1 MLNINQELLARI
13 WRTFLSGLVAVLP
26 LAITLYL
33 IYWLGRM
40 AESAF
45 GGFARLLLPD
55 GWYVPGFGVLLAA
68 VSIFAIGLFVQQV
81 VFSRVVSIAEDM
93 LSRIP
98 VVKTVYN
105 TVRDTLDFLSNA
117 SQRRD
122 LKRVVLIE
130 LQDEMHVIGFVTD
143 DEAGR
148 VMPELVQD
156 GGEEAE
162 GGRHLVSVYMPMSYM
177 VGGYTVYLPS
187 DRLTPV
193 DIPIEEAMRVALTAG
208 VNRPRRAGTGNTGND
223 DADIHPDAAGRPQ

>member
-1 MLNINQELLARI
+1 MNIDQDMLSRV

-33 IYWLGRM
+33 IYWLGRL

-55 GWYVPGFGVLLAA
+55 DWYVPGLGILLAA
-68 VSIFAIGLFVQQV
+68 AVIFAIGVFVQQV
-81 VFSRVVSIAEDM
+81 VFSRLVAIAEDL

-105 TVRDTLDFLSNA
+105 TVRDTLDFISNA

-130 LQDEMHVIGFVTD
+130 LQDKVRVIGFVTD
-143 DEAGR
+143 DQADQ
-148 VMPELVQD
+148 VMPELAAD
-156 GGEEAE
+156 REEE
-162 GGRHLVSVYMPMSYM
+162 GGSPLVSVYLPMSYM

-187 DRLTPV
+187 DRLTPL

-208 VNRPRRAGTGNTGND
+208 VNRPRRAGNAVPNSANGQN
-223 DADIHPDAAGRPQ
+223 

>member
-1 MLNINQELLARI
+1 MNFNQEMLSRV

-33 IYWLGRM
+33 IYWLGRL

-68 VSIFAIGLFVQQV
+68 AAIFAIGVFVQQV
-81 VFSRVVSIAEDM
+81 VFSRVVDIAEEL

-105 TVRDTLDFLSNA
+105 TVRDTLDFITNA
-117 SQRRD
+117 SRRRD
-122 LKRVVLIE
+122 LKRVVLVE
-130 LQDEMHVIGFVTD
+130 VQDKMHLIGFVTD
-143 DEAGR
+143 DRADQ
-148 VMPELVQD
+148 VMPELQ
-156 GGEEAE
+156 GERDQEE
-162 GGRHLVSVYMPMSYM
+162 GGSHLVSVYMPMSYM

-187 DRLTPV
+187 DRLTPL
-193 DIPIEEAMRVALTAG
+193 DISIEEAMRVALTAG
-208 VNRPRRAGTGNTGND
+208 VNRPRRAGGMAAD
-223 DADIHPDAAGRPQ
+223 DAVAEKPTDGRN

>member
-1 MLNINQELLARI
+1 MNIDQEMLSRV

-33 IYWLGRM
+33 IYWLGRL

-55 GWYVPGFGVLLAA
+55 DWYVPGLGILLAA
-68 VSIFAIGLFVQQV
+68 AVIFAIGVFVQQV
-81 VFSRVVSIAEDM
+81 VFSRLVAIAEDL

-105 TVRDTLDFLSNA
+105 TVRDTLDFISNA

-130 LQDEMHVIGFVTD
+130 LQDKVRVIGFVTD
-143 DEAGR
+143 DQADQ
-148 VMPELVQD
+148 VMPELAAD
-156 GGEEAE
+156 REEE
-162 GGRHLVSVYMPMSYM
+162 GGSPLVSVYLPMSYM

-187 DRLTPV
+187 DRLTPL
-193 DIPIEEAMRVALTAG
+193 DISIEEAMRVALTAG
-208 VNRPRRAGTGNTGND
+208 VNRPRRAGNAVPNSANVQD
-223 DADIHPDAAGRPQ
+223 

>member
-1 MLNINQELLARI
+1 MNINQEMLARV

-81 VFSRVVSIAEDM
+81 VFSRVVDIAEDM

-105 TVRDTLDFLSNA
+105 TVRDTLDFISNA

-130 LQDEMHVIGFVTD
+130 LQEGMHVIGFVTD
-143 DEAGR
+143 DQAAQ
-148 VMPELVQD
+148 VMPELVED
-156 GGEEAE
+156 ALEEE
-162 GGRHLVSVYMPMSYM
+162 GGSHLVSVYMPMSYM

-187 DRLTPV
+187 DRLTPL
-193 DIPIEEAMRVALTAG
+193 DISIEEAMRVALTAG
-208 VNRPRRAGTGNTGND
+208 VNRPRRAGSGKTGND
-223 DADIHPDAAGRPQ
+223 ESIVDPDAAGGPQ

>member
-1 MLNINQELLARI
+1 MLARV

-33 IYWLGRM
+33 IYWLGRL

-81 VFSRVVSIAEDM
+81 VFSRVVAIAEDM

-105 TVRDTLDFLSNA
+105 TVRDTLDFISNA

-130 LQDEMHVIGFVTD
+130 LQEGMHVIGFVTD
-143 DEAGR
+143 DQAGR
-148 VMPELVQD
+148 VMPELVAD
-156 GGEEAE
+156 TGEEE
-162 GGRHLVSVYMPMSYM
+162 GGSHLVSVYMPMSYM

-187 DRLTPV
+187 HRLTPL
-193 DIPIEEAMRVALTAG
+193 DISIEEAMRVALTAG
-208 VNRPRRAGTGNTGND
+208 VNRPRRAGSGKTDND
-223 DADIHPDAAGRPQ
+223 ESAADPDLYGDPR

>member
-1 MLNINQELLARI
+1 MNIDQDMLSRV

-33 IYWLGRM
+33 IYWLGRL

-55 GWYVPGFGVLLAA
+55 EWYVPGLGILLAA
-68 VSIFAIGLFVQQV
+68 AVIFAIGVFVQQV
-81 VFSRVVSIAEDM
+81 VFSRLVAIAEDL

-105 TVRDTLDFLSNA
+105 TVRDTLDFISSA

-130 LQDEMHVIGFVTD
+130 LQDKVRVIGFVTD
-143 DEAGR
+143 DQADQ
-148 VMPELVQD
+148 VMPELAAD
-156 GGEEAE
+156 REEE
-162 GGRHLVSVYMPMSYM
+162 GGSPLVSVYLPMSYM

-187 DRLTPV
+187 DRLTPL
-193 DIPIEEAMRVALTAG
+193 DISIEEAMRVALTAG
-208 VNRPRRAGTGNTGND
+208 VNRPRRAGN
-223 DADIHPDAAGRPQ
+223 AGLNPANGQD

>member
-1 MLNINQELLARI
+1 MNIDQDMLSRV

-33 IYWLGRM
+33 IYWLGRL

-55 GWYVPGFGVLLAA
+55 DWYVPGLGILLAA
-68 VSIFAIGLFVQQV
+68 AVIFAIGVFVQQV
-81 VFSRVVSIAEDM
+81 VFSRLVAIAEDL

-105 TVRDTLDFLSNA
+105 TVRDTLDFISSA

-130 LQDEMHVIGFVTD
+130 LQDKVRVIGFVTD
-143 DEAGR
+143 DQADQ
-148 VMPELVQD
+148 VMPELAAD
-156 GGEEAE
+156 REEE
-162 GGRHLVSVYMPMSYM
+162 GGSPLVSVYLPMSYM

-187 DRLTPV
+187 DRLTPL
-193 DIPIEEAMRVALTAG
+193 DISIEEAMRVALTAG
-208 VNRPRRAGTGNTGND
+208 VNRPRRAGN
-223 DADIHPDAAGRPQ
+223 AGPTPANGQD